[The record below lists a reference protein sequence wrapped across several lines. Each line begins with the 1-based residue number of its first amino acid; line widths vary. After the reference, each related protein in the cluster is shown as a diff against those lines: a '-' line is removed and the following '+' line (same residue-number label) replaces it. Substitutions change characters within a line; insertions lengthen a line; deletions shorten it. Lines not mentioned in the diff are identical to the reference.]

1 MSDLTDNT
9 VANTY
14 KDLIQVGNSGGDRNN
29 GVSTGA
35 LLSMQDGAGVN
46 IPIAMNIGSSPAII
60 LGMGGNSTATLSGNE
75 VNLRANTTNS
85 SNISMQ
91 ATGSV
96 DIEGQDIR
104 VGGSSGMSLAFK
116 RLVDAEA
123 EGGIL
128 TTDLSATS
136 LTWKPSGAS
145 AEERVLTESYVSYTG
160 TATMSAEAVSE
171 FAVNVTGQ
179 IGTLPIGT
187 PGQQKIII
195 VNNTFGDL
203 DVTSDGSTSV
213 VNFGSSTGTAHLVKS
228 STTWMV
234 VASSTT

>member
-1 MSDLTDNT
+1 
-9 VANTY
+9 
-14 KDLIQVGNSGGDRNN
+14 
-29 GVSTGA
+29 
-35 LLSMQDGAGVN
+35 
-46 IPIAMNIGSSPAII
+46 
-60 LGMGGNSTATLSGNE
+60 MGGNSTATLSGNE
-75 VNLRANTTNS
+75 VNLRANNTNS

-91 ATGSV
+91 ATGDV
-96 DIEGQDIR
+96 DIEGQNIR

-171 FAVNVTGQ
+171 FTVSTNSVS
-179 IGTLPIGT
+179 GTLPTGNA
-187 PGQQKIII
+187 GQQKIII
-195 VNNTFGDL
+195 VSGNTGDIVIE
-203 DVTSDGSTSV
+203 DAVGNSV
-213 VNFGSSTGTAHLVKS
+213 VDFQDKDGTAHLVKS
-228 STTWMV
+228 SNTWMV
-234 VASSTT
+234 VTSSAT